1 MKDSANRPI
10 LSIGIPLYNMEKLL
24 GDCLD
29 SLLPKRVASEPGW
42 VQVVVVNDGST
53 DGSLELARS
62 YERRFPGSVEVV
74 DKENGGHG
82 SCINAAVARAKGKY
96 FKLVDSDDWLDPT
109 ELLRHLHHLE
119 SCDADLV
126 VCDYRQVHEDG
137 RRNEVSW
144 KGRLKAGV
152 RPSETVWKELSRNR
166 DPLGYLHM
174 HALTWRTELLRDVR
188 ITEHSFY
195 VDQEY
200 AAFPMRLC
208 RTVDYEPICLY
219 QYRLGRQGQSMD
231 NAVLRK
237 RCGQIFTVWKRLC
250 RLHDSLSSEEE
261 GFREYLEVLL
271 YHQSRVY
278 LRNTDSAEGFDE
290 VFAWWRSLGRT
301 TAHPFVRLLKRDFTD
316 RYESRDKR
324 AEMVERL
331 VAGLPG
337 RLMRAF
343 RRLAGRNV

>member
-237 RCGQIFTVWKRLC
+237 RSSPSGCAFAGYTIPCPRKR
-250 RLHDSLSSEEE
+250 RASGSISKS
-261 GFREYLEVLL
+261 F
-271 YHQSRVY
+271 S
-278 LRNTDSAEGFDE
+278 
-290 VFAWWRSLGRT
+290 T
-301 TAHPFVRLLKRDFTD
+301 T
-316 RYESRDKR
+316 R
-324 AEMVERL
+324 AESISGIPIRRRVSTKCSRGG
-331 VAGLPG
+331 APWGG
-337 RLMRAF
+337 RPPIPSCGF
-343 RRLAGRNV
+343 